1 MQSQWNAAKALV
13 CYPIVRQRAK
23 IWYQKTTSKPNF
35 RNWLHR
41 NHFCPSAL
49 ACVCVALAVD
59 KPCLDL
65 RNHILV
71 QLVWHFHAGL
81 QKHSFQLVSLSIMY
95 TAMQRQSAPSSTP
108 SSWHTRTISCRWN
121 LLQLELRTI
130 LRRPHPLQSDANEGS
145 HWAGLIRC
153 SIARHMHGNRLLCS
167 LLSHMLLGMF
177 GWPLKCQSPNFMILR
192 LVWLILKWDCPCG
205 DFRPTGLLNFAKLM
219 F

>member
-108 SSWHTRTISCRWN
+108 SSWHTRTISCSWN
-121 LLQLELRTI
+121 WEPSSADPIHCNLMQMKAHIGQAWSVARLRVTCMAI
-130 LRRPHPLQSDANEGS
+130 GCCA
-145 HWAGLIRC
+145 RC
-153 SIARHMHGNRLLCS
+153 SHTCCWGCL
-167 LLSHMLLGMF
+167 
-177 GWPLKCQSPNFMILR
+177 
-192 LVWLILKWDCPCG
+192 D
-205 DFRPTGLLNFAKLM
+205 GLWSANPRTSWFLD
-219 F
+219 